1 MSWYTCEDGAT
12 LGLTGSEG
20 GVIIADE
27 EHPAGAR
34 ITLER
39 DCLRVP
45 YAITL
50 VVYDWTYITRYIAD
64 LPLAEHEY
72 QQIKSALDTNVFPYI
87 VGAQDSEDAIDT
99 IAEAISRF
107 VEQYS

>member
-1 MSWYTCEDGAT
+1 MNWLSYEDGAT
-12 LGLTGSEG
+12 LGLTGAEG
-20 GVIIADE
+20 GAIIADE

-50 VVYDWTYITRYIAD
+50 VIYDWTYVTRYIAD

-72 QQIKSALDTNVFPYI
+72 AQIKTSLDTDVFPYMLS
-87 VGAQDSEDAIDT
+87 AQGGDDDVDT